1 MKKEKIMLSILKEIN
16 DFNVP
21 TEEDYEINARQ
32 FYSICKALEAEG
44 YITNIEDCR
53 EYIDGDVAF
62 SLEGAEITLSGIR
75 YLKESKALYKGYK
88 GLKEF
93 RDWLT
98 L

>member
-1 MKKEKIMLSILKEIN
+1 MLSILKEIN

-21 TEEDYEINARQ
+21 TEEDYEINTRQ

-44 YITNIEDCR
+44 YLTNVEDSTT
-53 EYIDGDVAF
+53 YIDGEITF
-62 SLEGAEITLSGIR
+62 SLEGAEITLSGIK
-75 YLKESKALYKGYK
+75 YIKENTALYKGYK

-93 RDWLT
+93 RNWLP